1 MLSSTIEGKRK
12 VLRNPPLELRLSVYI
27 RLSDRNLVIV
37 LDVVKEDVIIM
48 GGGLAGLRA
57 AISAVESDPNVTVGL
72 VSKLYPL
79 RSHSVAAEGGTS
91 AVLDPR
97 DSYDLHS
104 YDTIK
109 GSDYLADQDAVEE
122 FVKLV
127 PEQIYTTDHWG
138 CPWSRGDNG
147 LISQRDFGGLSF
159 PRAVFAADKTGF
171 HVMQTLYSRCMM
183 YDRIHFYNEFFAT
196 SLIVDDNRFNALTTI
211 NMRTGEFTVFQS
223 KAFIF
228 AAGGAGRMYRFSTC
242 AHSTTGDGDAIAFRA
257 GLPLKDM
264 EFVQF
269 HPTGLV
275 PSGILITEA
284 ARAEGGYLL
293 NGDGKRFMDK
303 YAPTKLEEA
312 PRDIVSRAM
321 MWEIEAG
328 RGVKG
333 QGDIEHISLDLRHIA
348 DKLEERLPMITDI
361 AKKFNGINAA
371 EEVIPVR
378 PATHYT
384 MGGVSVDIGTGT
396 GVRGIYGAGENVAIS
411 IHGANRLGSNST
423 NECLALGNVA
433 GKAAAEWAS
442 QHSTPEIAGTRVM
455 GEEERIWGDLLKRN
469 GDENVAKIRASLG
482 DSMDRNAGV
491 FKTHEGLEIAVK
503 NVKGLKEKYK
513 NISIEDKSRVF
524 NTELQWALEVGFM
537 LDLAE
542 IVTTGALLRK
552 ESRGAHYRKDF
563 PERDDTN
570 FLKHTIARFTM
581 NGPELSYIPV
591 TVTKW
596 QPAKRVY

>member
-1 MLSSTIEGKRK
+1 MT
-12 VLRNPPLELRLSVYI
+12 
-27 RLSDRNLVIV
+27 VIV
-37 LDVVKEDVIIM
+37 LEVIKEDIIIM

-57 AISAVESDPNVTVGL
+57 AIAAVELDKNITVGL

-91 AVLDPR
+91 AVLDPE
-97 DSYDLHS
+97 DNYELHAF
-104 YDTIK
+104 DTIK

-122 FVKLV
+122 FVRLV

-138 CPWSRGDNG
+138 CPWSRTEEGK
-147 LISQRDFGGLSF
+147 ISQRDFGGLSF

-171 HVMQTLYSRCMM
+171 HVMQTLFSRCMK
-183 YDRIHFYNEFFAT
+183 YDGIHFYNEYFAT
-196 SLIVDDNRFNALTTI
+196 SLSVSGGRFNALTTI
-211 NMRTGEFTVFQS
+211 NLRSGEYTIFQAKS
-223 KAFIF
+223 FIF
-228 AAGGAGRMYRFSTC
+228 AAGGGGRMYRFSTC
-242 AHSTTGDGDAIAFRA
+242 AHSTTGDGDAIAYRA
-257 GLPLKDM
+257 GIPLKDM

-269 HPTGLV
+269 HPTGLI

-284 ARAEGGYLL
+284 ARAEGGYLR
-293 NGDGKRFMDK
+293 NSEGKRFMEH

-321 MWEIEAG
+321 MWEMEAG

-333 QGDIEHISLDLRHIA
+333 GYGEIEYINLDLRHIA

-361 AKKFNGINAA
+361 AQKFNNINAA
-371 EEVIPVR
+371 EEMIPVR

-384 MGGVSVDIGTGT
+384 MGGVSVNIKTET
-396 GVRGIYGAGENVAIS
+396 SLPGVFGAGENVAIS

-433 GKAAAEWAS
+433 GKKAAEFAS
-442 QHSTPEIAGTRVM
+442 SHDIPEIDRSKVEI
-455 GEEERIWGDLLKRN
+455 EEKRLWEDLMRRD
-469 GDENVAKIRASLG
+469 GGENVAAIRADLG
-482 DSMDRNAGV
+482 HTMDANAGV
-491 FKTHEGLEIAVK
+491 FRTGEKLEKALRDINA
-503 NVKGLKEKYK
+503 LKERYGR
-513 NISIEDKSRVF
+513 ISIQDKSAVF
-524 NTELQWALEVGFM
+524 NTELVWALEVGYM

-542 IVTTGALLRK
+542 IVALGALQRK

-563 PERDDTN
+563 PERDDAN
-570 FLKHTIARFTM
+570 FLKHTIATYTLD
-581 NGPELSYIPV
+581 GPHLEYSPV

-596 QPAKRVY
+596 QPKERVY